1 MYSKSVKYISLA
13 LDFAT
18 CGSTHSRF
26 VGEGEEDAAEGEEEP
41 TEGVE
46 EATEGEGGST
56 AAATLG
62 GRLERPLRQLPA
74 GESTEGEKE
83 PTEGV
88 EVPPKWK
95 QLCNQGG
102 EQTVARRSG

>member
-41 TEGVE
+41 TEGVK
-46 EATEGEGGST
+46 
-56 AAATLG
+56 
-62 GRLERPLRQLPA
+62 
-74 GESTEGEKE
+74 ESTEGE
-83 PTEGV
+83 EGSTATAALRGPL
-88 EVPPKWK
+88 EWP
-95 QLCNQGG
+95 L
-102 EQTVARRSG
+102 TH